1 MPLRRPLS
9 GLSRVSSEPSS
20 LVPLW
25 PPLVPLSFLSGLLP
39 GLPTGASPRAFLF
52 RDILQK
58 RERPRKK
65 RGACPWA
72 LHREPIGLI
81 RPAPPSSGRTTG
93 LSKEGWPPLGARALR
108 TGLPGRPIFGRS
120 HGKTLPE
127 YLRPASPAG
136 LPSGVSPGL
145 PSGVSP
151 GLPSGVSPGLP
162 SGVSPGLPSGK
173 APWPACCSGLLAFF
187 SGLPQAA
194 FACPLGLPTR
204 KTALFSKG
212 GLSCDFSAA

>member
-9 GLSRVSSEPSS
+9 GLFRVSSEPPS
-20 LVPLW
+20 LV
-25 PPLVPLSFLSGLLP
+25 SSR
-39 GLPTGASPRAFLF
+39 ASPQEL
-52 RDILQK
+52 
-58 RERPRKK
+58 RPGPSSFGTSFKSGRGPAKK
-65 RGACPWA
+65 GACPWA

-127 YLRPASPAG
+127 YPRPASPA
-136 LPSGVSPGL
+136 
-145 PSGVSP
+145 
-151 GLPSGVSPGLP
+151 GLP

-173 APWPACCSGLLAFF
+173 APWPACCSGFLAFF

-204 KTALFSKG
+204 ETALFSKG

>member
-9 GLSRVSSEPSS
+9 GLFRVSSGSPS
-20 LVPLW
+20 LVSSRASLGFFW
-25 PPLVPLSFLSGLLP
+25 SLSGLLP

-65 RGACPWA
+65 KGACPWA

-81 RPAPPSSGRTTG
+81 RPAPPSSGRPTG

-127 YLRPASPAG
+127 YPRPASPA
-136 LPSGVSPGL
+136 
-145 PSGVSP
+145 
-151 GLPSGVSPGLP
+151 GLP

-173 APWPACCSGLLAFF
+173 APWPACCSGFLAFF

>member
-1 MPLRRPLS
+1 MPLRGPLS
-9 GLSRVSSEPSS
+9 GLFRVSSGSPSLLPLWSLSGPSQLPLWSLSASS
-20 LVPLW
+20 LV
-25 PPLVPLSFLSGLLP
+25 SSR
-39 GLPTGASPRAFLF
+39 ASPQEL
-52 RDILQK
+52 
-58 RERPRKK
+58 RPGPSSFGTSFKSGRGPAKK
-65 RGACPWA
+65 GGACPWA

-93 LSKEGWPPLGARALR
+93 LSKEGWPPPGARALR

-127 YLRPASPAG
+127 YPRPASPA
-136 LPSGVSPGL
+136 
-145 PSGVSP
+145 
-151 GLPSGVSPGLP
+151 GLP

-194 FACPLGLPTR
+194 FAYPLGLPTR

>member
-1 MPLRRPLS
+1 MPLRGPLS
-9 GLSRVSSEPSS
+9 GLFRVSSEP
-20 LVPLW
+20 
-25 PPLVPLSFLSGLLP
+25 LP
-39 GLPTGASPRAFLF
+39 GLPLWSPPGPPHRSFAQGLP
-52 RDILQK
+52 LSGHPSKAGEAPQK
-58 RERPRKK
+58 K
-65 RGACPWA
+65 GACPWA

-127 YLRPASPAG
+127 YPRPASPA
-136 LPSGVSPGL
+136 
-145 PSGVSP
+145 
-151 GLPSGVSPGLP
+151 GLP

-173 APWPACCSGLLAFF
+173 APWPACCSGFLAFF

-194 FACPLGLPTR
+194 FAYPLGLPTR